1 MELRNERGEI
11 TQLADNLTIKE
22 IQEMGYTID
31 LCDEAFDPN
40 EHWHANGDNSATR
53 GEFPEDQI
61 AFLSNKKSEAM
72 QVLPAY
78 QPRIF

>member
-40 EHWHANGDNSATR
+40 EHWHANGDNSVTR
-53 GEFPEDQI
+53 GEFPED
-61 AFLSNKKSEAM
+61 
-72 QVLPAY
+72 
-78 QPRIF
+78 